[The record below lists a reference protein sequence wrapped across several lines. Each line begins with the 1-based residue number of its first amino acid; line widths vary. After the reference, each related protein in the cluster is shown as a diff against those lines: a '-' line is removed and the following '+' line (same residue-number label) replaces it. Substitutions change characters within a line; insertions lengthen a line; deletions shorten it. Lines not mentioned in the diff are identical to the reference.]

1 MTKTDLQ
8 FLLTDPRDPRAVA
21 AMEAYY
27 RELAQRLQAGFDVS
41 LSADPEAT
49 AMLAPQGAFYVVQ
62 RDSAV
67 LGCGGVKGTDKGYA
81 EIKRVWI
88 APEARGQGLSR
99 RLMAVLEGAARD
111 LGITTLRLDSNS
123 ALPEAIALYR
133 TSGWTEIARFNDDPY
148 PDHFFEKHLS

>member
-1 MTKTDLQ
+1 MMQEDVQ
-8 FLLTDPRDPRAVA
+8 FRLTDPRDARAVT

-49 AMLAPQGAFYVVQ
+49 AMLAPQGAFYVAE
-62 RDSAV
+62 RNGAI

-88 APEARGQGLSR
+88 APEARGRGLSR
-99 RLMAVLEGAARD
+99 RLMAVLEEAARS
-111 LGITTLRLDSNS
+111 LGIATLRLDSNS

-133 TSGWTEIARFNDDPY
+133 SSGWTEIDRFNDDPY
-148 PDHFFEKHLS
+148 PDHFFEKHLR